1 VFHGRAPFD
10 FQPNPSYAGFRRK
23 QGGVKFDSP
32 LGRCQAK
39 LFSLCSIVDSR
50 IMRADEKRR
59 IAAVWLPYWPM
70 ERLYRAFQK
79 PRGRTPA
86 DRRPSALTSPGQGG
100 VRVTACNRAAAAA
113 GVAPGQLV
121 PDAMTLCPGLE
132 LQAADFA
139 ADGVALKQ
147 LALWC
152 GRYTPW
158 TAIDPVGIGE
168 EPDGLLL
175 DISGCGHLFGGE
187 AELLAD
193 LCVRLRGL
201 GLTARVA
208 AASTPGAAWALSRF
222 GEAPLSILPEGQET
236 AALKMLPIAALRLAD
251 TTVDGL
257 MRLGLKRA
265 GDLYGK
271 PRAPIAARFGSE
283 VALRL
288 DQALGFARE
297 PISPLRPPAPFR
309 ARGIFAEG
317 LTRTEDIEEAV
328 RLLATELC
336 RLLAAERQGARRLEL
351 TLFRADGAVTRLSA
365 GTAAPSHDAFHL
377 TRLFREKLGQAGDD
391 FDAGF
396 GIEAAMLAAIAVDP
410 LTPAQDSFEAEGV
423 NAEALAQIVDRLGA
437 RLGHERIVRL
447 EPRASHV
454 PERAVAVVPAV
465 RGTTPAMRGW
475 RTHVEEQMAAA
486 LAGSLARPLR
496 LLARPEPVE
505 AVAEVP
511 EGPPRLF
518 RWRRVTHRVTR
529 AEGPERIAP
538 EWWRPGERRTRD
550 YYRVEDA
557 EGRRFW
563 LYRDG
568 LYLRD
573 TEGPRWYLH
582 GVFE

>member
-1 VFHGRAPFD
+1 MCVE
-10 FQPNPSYAGFRRK
+10 
-23 QGGVKFDSP
+23 
-32 LGRCQAK
+32 
-39 LFSLCSIVDSR
+39 
-50 IMRADEKRR
+50 EKRR
-59 IAAVWLPYWPM
+59 IAALWLPHWPV
-70 ERLYRAFQK
+70 ERLH
-79 PRGRTPA
+79 RTHKRTGGEVSVPEM
-86 DRRPSALTSPGQGG
+86 PLALAVPGQGG
-100 VRVTACNRAAAAA
+100 VRVTARNRAAAAA
-113 GVAPGQLV
+113 GIVPGQLV
-121 PDAMTLCPGLE
+121 PDAMTLCPTLD
-132 LQAADFA
+132 LRTADFA
-139 ADGVALKQ
+139 ADRAMLTQ

-158 TAIDPVGIGE
+158 TAVDPVGIGE

-175 DISGCGHLFGGE
+175 DISGCDHLFGGE
-187 AELLAD
+187 MALVAD
-193 LCVRLRGL
+193 LRRQLRGL
-201 GLTARVA
+201 GLTVRVA
-208 AASTPGAAWALSRF
+208 VASTPGAAWALTRF
-222 GEAPLSILPEGQET
+222 GEAPAFILPPGEEAT
-236 AALKMLPIAALRLAD
+236 ALERLPVAALRLAD
-251 TTVDGL
+251 ATVDGL
-257 MRLGLKRA
+257 MRLGLKRV
-265 GDLYGK
+265 GNLYDK

-288 DQALGFARE
+288 DEALGFARE

-328 RLLATELC
+328 RLLAGELC
-336 RLLAAERQGARRLEL
+336 RLLARERQGARQLEL
-351 TLFRADGAVTRLSA
+351 TLFRADGEVTRLFA
-365 GTAAPSHDAFHL
+365 GTAAASHDALHL
-377 TRLFREKLGQAGDD
+377 ARLFREKLAQAGDD

-396 GIEAAMLAAIAVDP
+396 GIEAAMLAATTTDSLA
-410 LTPAQDSFEAEGV
+410 PAQDSFGAEG
-423 NAEALAQIVDRLGA
+423 ASTEALMQIIDRLGA
-437 RLGHERIVRL
+437 RLGHDRVVRL
-447 EPRASHV
+447 EPRASHI
-454 PERAVAVVPAV
+454 PERAVASVPALK
-465 RGTTPAMRGW
+465 GAAPAMRGW
-475 RTHVEEQMAAA
+475 KAQVEEQMAAA
-486 LAGSLARPLR
+486 LTGRLARPLR

-511 EGPPRLF
+511 EGPPRIF

-538 EWWRPGERRTRD
+538 EWWRPGSRRTRD

>member
-1 VFHGRAPFD
+1 
-10 FQPNPSYAGFRRK
+10 
-23 QGGVKFDSP
+23 
-32 LGRCQAK
+32 
-39 LFSLCSIVDSR
+39 
-50 IMRADEKRR
+50 MDEKRR
-59 IAAVWLPYWPM
+59 IAALWLPYWPA
-70 ERLYRAFQK
+70 ERLYRA
-79 PRGRTPA
+79 
-86 DRRPSALTSPGQGG
+86 DRRTRVKVQAPKAPLALVAPGQGG
-100 VRVTACNRAAAAA
+100 VRVIARNGTAAAA
-113 GVAPGQLV
+113 GVAPRQLV
-121 PDAMTLCPGLE
+121 PDAMTLCPTLE
-132 LQAADFA
+132 LRAADFA
-139 ADGVALKQ
+139 ADRMALTQ

-193 LCVRLRGL
+193 LCARLRGL

-236 AALKMLPIAALRLAD
+236 VALKMLPIAALRLAD
-251 TTVDGL
+251 ATVDGL

-317 LTRTEDIEEAV
+317 LTQTEDIEEAV

-365 GTAAPSHDAFHL
+365 GAAAPSHDAFHL
-377 TRLFREKLGQAGDD
+377 TRLFREKLSQAGDD

-396 GIEAAMLAAIAVDP
+396 GIEAAMLAAIAVDS
-410 LTPAQDSFEAEGV
+410 LTPAQDSFDAEGV

-465 RGTTPAMRGW
+465 RGATPAMRGW

-486 LAGSLARPLR
+486 LAGSLARPLK

>member
-1 VFHGRAPFD
+1 
-10 FQPNPSYAGFRRK
+10 
-23 QGGVKFDSP
+23 
-32 LGRCQAK
+32 
-39 LFSLCSIVDSR
+39 
-50 IMRADEKRR
+50 MRMDEKRR
-59 IAAVWLPYWPM
+59 VAAVWLPHWPV
-70 ERLYRAFQK
+70 ERLCR
-79 PRGRTPA
+79 A
-86 DRRPSALTSPGQGG
+86 DRRTRGKVQASKAPLALAAPGQGG
-100 VRVTACNRAAAAA
+100 VRVTACNGTAAAA

-132 LQAADFA
+132 LRAADFA
-139 ADGVALKQ
+139 ADRAALKR

-158 TAIDPVGIGE
+158 TAVDPAGIGE

-175 DISGCGHLFGGE
+175 DISGCDHLFGGE
-187 AELLAD
+187 AALVAD
-193 LCVRLRGL
+193 LQKRLHGF
-201 GLTARVA
+201 GLTVRVA
-208 AASTPGAAWALSRF
+208 VASTPGAAWALARYGTAPAF
-222 GEAPLSILPEGQET
+222 ILPPGGEA
-236 AALKMLPIAALRLAD
+236 AALEKLPVAALRLDDA
-251 TTVDGL
+251 TVDGL

-271 PRAPIAARFGSE
+271 PRAPIAARFGPE
-283 VALRL
+283 VAQRL
-288 DQALGFARE
+288 DEALGFARE

-328 RLLATELC
+328 RLLAGELC
-336 RLLAAERQGARRLEL
+336 RLLAHDRHGARRLEL
-351 TLFRADGAVTRLSA
+351 TLFRADGEVTRLFA
-365 GTAAPSHDAFHL
+365 GTAAPSHDALHL
-377 TRLFREKLGQAGDD
+377 ARLFREKLAQAGDD

-396 GIEAAMLAAIAVDP
+396 GIEAAMLAALATDP
-410 LTPAQDSFEAEGV
+410 LAPAQDRFDAEGAG
-423 NAEALAQIVDRLGA
+423 AEALAQIIDRLGA

-447 EPRASHV
+447 EPRASHI
-454 PERAVAVVPAV
+454 PERAVVSVPAV
-465 RGTTPAMRGW
+465 RGATPAMRGW
-475 RTHVEEQMAAA
+475 RAQVEEQMAAA
-486 LAGSLARPLR
+486 LTGSLARPLR

-511 EGPPRLF
+511 EGPPRIF

-538 EWWRPGERRTRD
+538 EWWRRGGRRTRD